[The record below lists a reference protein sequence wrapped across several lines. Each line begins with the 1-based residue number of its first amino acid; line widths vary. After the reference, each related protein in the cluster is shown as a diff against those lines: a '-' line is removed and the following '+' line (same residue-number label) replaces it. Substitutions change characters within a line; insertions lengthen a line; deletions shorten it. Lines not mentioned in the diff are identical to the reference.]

1 MQIGILSKKIGE
13 NNGNKGMLLH
23 ILKKSEGMPR
33 MMQTN
38 SCKGT
43 VYVVKEKDSLYKI
56 AKAHGVR
63 VKDIMRQNPFVNVYN
78 LQIGDELCVP
88 GFTNVIEGAFIP
100 YVVKKGETI
109 LDIAKMH
116 KITVENLAKS
126 NKKIRELTLPV
137 GTVLL
142 IDKAK

>member
-1 MQIGILSKKIGE
+1 
-13 NNGNKGMLLH
+13 
-23 ILKKSEGMPR
+23 

-78 LQIGDELCVP
+78 LQIGDESC
-88 GFTNVIEGAFIP
+88 FI
-100 YVVKKGETI
+100 I
-109 LDIAKMH
+109 
-116 KITVENLAKS
+116 
-126 NKKIRELTLPV
+126 
-137 GTVLL
+137 
-142 IDKAK
+142 

>member
-1 MQIGILSKKIGE
+1 METRECCCIFY
-13 NNGNKGMLLH
+13 
-23 ILKKSEGMPR
+23 KKSEGMPR

-43 VYVVKEKDSLYKI
+43 VYVVK
-56 AKAHGVR
+56 
-63 VKDIMRQNPFVNVYN
+63 
-78 LQIGDELCVP
+78 
-88 GFTNVIEGAFIP
+88 
-100 YVVKKGETI
+100 KGETI

-116 KITVENLAKS
+116 KTTVEKLAKS

>member
-1 MQIGILSKKIGE
+1 
-13 NNGNKGMLLH
+13 
-23 ILKKSEGMPR
+23 

-88 GFTNVIEGAFIP
+88 GFTNVIEGAFVP

-109 LDIAKMH
+109 LDIAKMAELQSEVLVC
-116 KITVENLAKS
+116 KIKFLGADF
-126 NKKIRELTLPV
+126 
-137 GTVLL
+137 G
-142 IDKAK
+142 

>member
-1 MQIGILSKKIGE
+1 MIREFLSITP
-13 NNGNKGMLLH
+13 
-23 ILKKSEGMPR
+23 KSFSSSIMA
-33 MMQTN
+33 
-38 SCKGT
+38 GT

-88 GFTNVIEGAFIP
+88 GFTNVIEGAFVP

-116 KITVENLAKS
+116 KTTVENLAKS

>member
-1 MQIGILSKKIGE
+1 
-13 NNGNKGMLLH
+13 
-23 ILKKSEGMPR
+23 

-88 GFTNVIEGAFIP
+88 WIYERDRRSFRSICC
-100 YVVKKGETI
+100 KKGETI

-116 KITVENLAKS
+116 KTTVENLAKS
-126 NKKIRELTLPV
+126 NKKL
-137 GTVLL
+137 GS
-142 IDKAK
+142 

>member
-1 MQIGILSKKIGE
+1 
-13 NNGNKGMLLH
+13 
-23 ILKKSEGMPR
+23 

-38 SCKGT
+38 SCKGA

-88 GFTNVIEGAFIP
+88 RFTNVIEGAFVP

-116 KITVENLAKS
+116 KTTVENLAKS

>member
-1 MQIGILSKKIGE
+1 
-13 NNGNKGMLLH
+13 
-23 ILKKSEGMPR
+23 

-88 GFTNVIEGAFIP
+88 GFTNVIDGAFIP

-116 KITVENLAKS
+116 KTTVENLAKS
-126 NKKIRELTLPV
+126 NKKIREMTFNNDRLLTYCKSRISSRHPR
-137 GTVLL
+137 
-142 IDKAK
+142 AKTKRGVPYQELDRFISGA

>member
-1 MQIGILSKKIGE
+1 
-13 NNGNKGMLLH
+13 
-23 ILKKSEGMPR
+23 MPR

-78 LQIGDELCVP
+78 FQIGD
-88 GFTNVIEGAFIP
+88 
-100 YVVKKGETI
+100 
-109 LDIAKMH
+109 
-116 KITVENLAKS
+116 
-126 NKKIRELTLPV
+126 
-137 GTVLL
+137 
-142 IDKAK
+142 

>member
-1 MQIGILSKKIGE
+1 
-13 NNGNKGMLLH
+13 
-23 ILKKSEGMPR
+23 

-100 YVVKKGETI
+100 YVVKKGENKI
-109 LDIAKMH
+109 LSSYFEPKYIEY
-116 KITVENLAKS
+116 V
-126 NKKIRELTLPV
+126 IREVDVSRINPNHF
-137 GTVLL
+137 
-142 IDKAK
+142 K